1 MKWPDVHVSTC
12 ATIYHTILLLGIFI
26 EESQEW
32 DVHFKK
38 LTTSLNQRLW
48 VIRRI
53 KRQIPKEKLIGII
66 HSLWISKLR
75 YGLQL
80 CTRVKITNQDPT
92 SGNMKALQITQNRML
107 RLLNGSRIK
116 DKISI
121 KYMLDKFGL
130 LSVNQLAA
138 KIKIIEVWKI
148 INIEGHPL
156 SLDLYNQNLQSR
168 ELRTQHNR
176 VFRDDCRLRKSETS
190 FHVDAARLWNATPEG
205 IRTAINLEA
214 AKKAADMY
222 CRSLPV

>member
-1 MKWPDVHVSTC
+1 MLK
-12 ATIYHTILLLGIFI
+12 ILEGRTLAPPSLPITTHI

-53 KRQIPKEKLIGII
+53 MRQIPREKLVGIV

-121 KYMLDKFGL
+121 KFMPDKFGY
-130 LSVNQLAA
+130 SQS
-138 KIKIIEVWKI
+138 ISW
-148 INIEGHPL
+148 
-156 SLDLYNQNLQSR
+156 LQ
-168 ELRTQHNR
+168 
-176 VFRDDCRLRKSETS
+176 K
-190 FHVDAARLWNATPEG
+190 
-205 IRTAINLEA
+205 
-214 AKKAADMY
+214 
-222 CRSLPV
+222 